1 MPVTIVAMG
10 ALFNM
15 LNAAMQGG
23 WLFYISEPDRYGVQW
38 LCTPQFICGTIIFL
52 AGMAIN
58 IHSDSVIRHLRKD
71 PADTGHYLPA
81 KGLYRYVT
89 SANYF
94 GEFMEWCGFALLT
107 WSWAGA
113 VFALWTFANLVP
125 RSDTIYKRYKTEFK
139 EQMQNKKLK
148 RIFPYIY

>member
-23 WLFYISEPDRYGVQW
+23 WLFYISEPDRYGIQW

-71 PADTGHYLPA
+71 PADTGHYLPDKRA
-81 KGLYRYVT
+81 VQICNLCELFRGIHGVVRIRTADMELGRRGLRT
-89 SANYF
+89 LDL
-94 GEFMEWCGFALLT
+94 CQ
-107 WSWAGA
+107 
-113 VFALWTFANLVP
+113 P
-125 RSDTIYKRYKTEFK
+125 RPAQRHHI
-139 EQMQNKKLK
+139 
-148 RIFPYIY
+148 